1 METLEV
7 LAEAGL
13 RFTILAP
20 HQARRVRLGGQDW
33 RDVSVETLD
42 TTQAYE
48 QRLPSGRTISLFFYH
63 GPVAHAL
70 AFGNLLDDG
79 KDFAD
84 RLAEIVPPGAQRPG
98 LAHVAADGETY
109 GHHRKFGEMA
119 LATAL
124 DRLDSD
130 PDITLTNYSEFL
142 ANHPAE
148 AQVEIAPETSWSC
161 PHGIERWRADC
172 GCGSQTGQSWRA
184 PLREALDWLRDRLA
198 ELYEERA
205 KSRLSEPWAA
215 RNAYHGVVLDGSEA
229 SRERFVARH
238 GRGPANA
245 DTRNELWRLLEM
257 QRHSMLMY
265 TSCGWFFD
273 DLARIETIQ
282 VMRYAGRAVE
292 LAREAAGDDLEREFL
307 DRLEP
312 ARSNRQDAGS
322 GRDLYERHV
331 TRRERVDSSD

>member
-1 METLEV
+1 MWLPETAVDIETLEV
-7 LAEAGL
+7 LADAGL

-20 HQARRVRLGGQDW
+20 HQARRVRFEGQDW
-33 RDVSVETLD
+33 REVSAETLD

-48 QRLPSGRTISLFFYH
+48 QRLPSGRTIALFFYH

-98 LAHVAADGETY
+98 LAHVATDGETY

-124 DRLDSD
+124 DRLDHD

-142 ANHPAE
+142 ARHPPE
-148 AQVEIAPETSWSC
+148 AQVEIAPDTSWSC
-161 PHGIERWRADC
+161 VHGIERWRADC
-172 GCGSQTGQSWRA
+172 GCGSETQQSWRA

-198 ELYEERA
+198 VLYEERA
-205 KSRLSEPWAA
+205 GLLLRDPWEA
-215 RNAYHGVVLDGSEA
+215 RSAYIDVLLDDSDATREQFLDRHARDSPNAN
-229 SRERFVARH
+229 RW
-238 GRGPANA
+238 
-245 DTRNELWRLLEM
+245 NEIRTLLEM
-257 QRHSMLMY
+257 QHNAMLMY

-273 DLARIETIQ
+273 DLARLETIQ
-282 VMRYAGRAVE
+282 IIRYAGRAVE
-292 LAREAAGDDLEREFL
+292 LAREVSSDDLQPEFL
-307 DRLEP
+307 KRLEA
-312 ARSNRQDAGS
+312 ARSNREDAGN

-331 TRRERVDSSD
+331 P